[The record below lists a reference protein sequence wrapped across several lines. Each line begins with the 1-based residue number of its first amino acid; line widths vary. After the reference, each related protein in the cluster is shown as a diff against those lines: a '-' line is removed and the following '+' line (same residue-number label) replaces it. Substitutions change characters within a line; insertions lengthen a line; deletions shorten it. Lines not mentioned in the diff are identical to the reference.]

1 MLSRMVSITHG
12 SPDKPMKSKFTLKA
26 TARISLGTLGAIAL
40 TALMLPE
47 SAAAEETNRA
57 SDLLE
62 PQIQL
67 QKNPYESTSGEGQ
80 QMDVFDLIHR
90 AQFGTTRSMQEFN
103 LQQRESI
110 NDAAADFRSRQL
122 EMLQNNQQPELSEE
136 EALPSEG
143 LTPGSNP

>member
-1 MLSRMVSITHG
+1 MLSRMVGIING
-12 SPDKPMKSKFTLKA
+12 SLDKPMKSKFTLKA
-26 TARISLGTLGAIAL
+26 TAQISLGTLGAIAM

-67 QKNPYESTSGEGQ
+67 QKNPFESTSGDGQ
-80 QMDVFDLIHR
+80 QMNVLDLIHR

-103 LQQRESI
+103 LQQQQSI

-122 EMLQNNQQPELSEE
+122 EMLHNSEPGISE
-136 EALPSEG
+136 QETLPADG
-143 LTPGSNP
+143 LTPGSTR

>member
-1 MLSRMVSITHG
+1 MLSRIVGITHG
-12 SPDKPMKSKFTLKA
+12 SPDNPMKSKFTFYPM
-26 TARISLGTLGAIAL
+26 ARISLGTLAAIAM
-40 TALMLPE
+40 TAVMLPE

-67 QKNPYESTSGEGQ
+67 QKNPFESTAGDGQ
-80 QMDVFDLIHR
+80 QMNVLDLIHR

-103 LQQRESI
+103 LQQQQSI

-122 EMLQNNQQPELSEE
+122 QMLHNSEPGLSEE
-136 EALPSEG
+136 EAIPNPDLR
-143 LTPGSNP
+143 PGGTR

>member
-12 SPDKPMKSKFTLKA
+12 SPDNPMKSKFTLKA

-67 QKNPYESTSGEGQ
+67 QKNPLESTAGDGQ
-80 QMDVFDLIHR
+80 QMNVLDLIHR

-103 LQQRESI
+103 LQQQQSI

-122 EMLQNNQQPELSEE
+122 QMLHNSEPGLSEE
-136 EALPSEG
+136 EAIPPEG
-143 LTPGSNP
+143 LTPGSNR